1 MEKAHQVGRMGLVMV
16 KAVVKGKAK
25 HRARV
30 SVRARAARKVPASKA
45 LRTLRFQPFQCIT
58 KG

>member
-1 MEKAHQVGRMGLVMV
+1 MEKAHQVGRRGLVMV
-16 KAVVKGKAK
+16 KEAVKVKAK

-45 LRTLRFQPFQCIT
+45 LRTPRCSNPSSA
-58 KG
+58 